1 MSVFLSNQRRIY
13 KFTFHLTVHVLFKHP
28 RYQRLNFSNHGNY
41 FTRFIFFLL
50 NALQILPAC
59 KMMHCLFIVYVFWLN
74 SFYGTKLISSREKIT
89 QSTNDQNIWF
99 GLIVI
104 MFSRY
109 YYQRMVAIHVSIN
122 YVVQLMLVKLQ
133 NVNSSNKVYIRIKLA
148 PYDLFLIINSP
159 EPKAQLNG
167 SVF

>member
-1 MSVFLSNQRRIY
+1 M
-13 KFTFHLTVHVLFKHP
+13 
-28 RYQRLNFSNHGNY
+28 
-41 FTRFIFFLL
+41 
-50 NALQILPAC
+50 
-59 KMMHCLFIVYVFWLN
+59 
-74 SFYGTKLISSREKIT
+74 ISSREKIT

-99 GLIVI
+99 NLIVI